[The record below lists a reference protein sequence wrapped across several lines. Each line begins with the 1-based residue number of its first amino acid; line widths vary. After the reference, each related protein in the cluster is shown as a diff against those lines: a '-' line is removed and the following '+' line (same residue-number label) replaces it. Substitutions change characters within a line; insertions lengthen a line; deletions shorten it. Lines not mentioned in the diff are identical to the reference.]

1 MNNINE
7 VLAELKRALN
17 DESTVLFIGSG
28 VSVWSGLPRWDKLL
42 LDLADII
49 ESKGHD
55 ADAVRKNI
63 GDQPLSAINKYF
75 IR

>member
-1 MNNINE
+1 MNTNE
-7 VLAELKRALN
+7 VLAGLKQALK

-28 VSVWSGLPRWDKLL
+28 VSVWSGLPRWNTLL

-55 ADAVRKNI
+55 AGR
-63 GDQPLSAINKYF
+63 
-75 IR
+75 